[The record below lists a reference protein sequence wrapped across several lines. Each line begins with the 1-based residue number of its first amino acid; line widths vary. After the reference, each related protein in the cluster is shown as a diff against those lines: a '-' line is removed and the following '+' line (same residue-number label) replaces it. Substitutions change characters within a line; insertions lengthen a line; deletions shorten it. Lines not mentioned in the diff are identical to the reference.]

1 MNHPFRFSLSAAV
14 LVMTL
19 AGTFVSPASGQSS
32 RAASLGSKQDGYRYL
47 NQLREAAG
55 MTPLKRNASLERS
68 AGNHAKYLAFN
79 NAAGHVQRRGAR
91 GFSGV
96 NPWDR
101 ALAARYP
108 HQKVSENVSSGSESV
123 RDSIDGLM
131 TAIYHRLGFLAFDID
146 EVGLGFTRGR
156 KDGGRFAYNMGNSLI
171 GGLCASP
178 PREALFK
185 PPGSYVEI
193 CAKKTRIALEYM
205 EELTA
210 TVPKRNPRVVLWPPH
225 RAEGATPVFYEE
237 SPDPLPDYHVSGNPL
252 SIQFNP
258 ALVKQVRLRSF
269 RLFRYGG
276 RDKPGLDKQGPV
288 VGGRLTSRNLVEVK
302 RTRLFTAKS
311 DPHKMITPLEFVLF
325 PLDRME
331 WDQVYA
337 AVARLEVDGKSEE
350 IAWHFRTEA
359 PGAPMYRI
367 AGKGEVLP
375 VRKGQP
381 YAIYIKPTRSRP
393 TLVPY
398 RYSYAG
404 KAAPKVTI
412 RDRNTLL
419 LSYVAPP
426 CSEAVFSIPGG
437 GKFTVRLASEDNVS
451 RVHPPEVLYA
461 GCGEYGADFKIAGK
475 GETLDILSGKS
486 YRIHIQPRGKE
497 STIGDLRYQY
507 PQGVKVEA
515 KGEAGNI
522 LRVKVRGKPCQ
533 EISMRLSGGR
543 SFQLR
548 LTAPGSGRGKCR

>member
-1 MNHPFRFSLSAAV
+1 MLA
-14 LVMTL
+14 MTL
-19 AGTFVSPASGQSS
+19 AGTFPFLATSQSS
-32 RAASLGSKQDGYRYL
+32 KAASLGSKQDGHRHL
-47 NQLREAAG
+47 NQLRESAG
-55 MTPLKRNASLERS
+55 MTPLKSNTRLERS
-68 AGNHAKYLAFN
+68 ALNHAKYLAFN
-79 NAAGHVQRRGAR
+79 NAAGHIQRRGAR
-91 GFSGV
+91 GFTGV

-101 ALAARYP
+101 ALAVRYP

-156 KDGGRFAYNMGNSLI
+156 KEGGRFVYNMGNSLI
-171 GGLCASP
+171 GALCASP

-185 PPGSYVEI
+185 PPGSYMEV
-193 CAKKTRIALEYM
+193 CAKKTRFALEYM
-205 EELTA
+205 EELMA

-225 RAEGATPVFYEE
+225 RSEGATPVFYEE

-258 ALVKQVRLRSF
+258 ALVKQARLRSF
-269 RLFRYGG
+269 RLFRQGG
-276 RDKPGLDKQGPV
+276 REKQGLAG
-288 VGGRLTSRNLVEVK
+288 GGRVASRNLVEVK

-311 DPHKMITPLEFVLF
+311 DPHKKITPLEFVLF
-325 PLDRME
+325 PLERME

-375 VRKGQP
+375 VQKGRP

-398 RYSYAG
+398 QYSYAG
-404 KAAPKVTI
+404 KTAPKVTI

-419 LSYVAPP
+419 LTYVAPP

-437 GKFTVRLASEDNVS
+437 GKFTVRLAREDNVS
-451 RVHPPEVLYA
+451 RVHTPEVLYA
-461 GCGEYGADFKIAGK
+461 GCGEYGADFKIAGR

-486 YRIHIQPRGKE
+486 YRVHIQPRGKK
-497 STIGDLRYQY
+497 SSIGQIRYQY

-543 SFQLR
+543 SFKLR